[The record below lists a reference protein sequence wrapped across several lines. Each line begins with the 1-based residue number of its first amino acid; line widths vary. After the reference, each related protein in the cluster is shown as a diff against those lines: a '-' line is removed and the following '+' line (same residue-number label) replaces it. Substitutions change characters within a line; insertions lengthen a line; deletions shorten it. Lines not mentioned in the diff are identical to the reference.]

1 MEQQVSWAAG
11 RGLMFISVVQL
22 ALSVL
27 NRLMVLKDSIKV
39 RLCLELSYLY
49 TETTFRVKHTGAQN
63 MFNFRNIDSLDQG
76 ERK

>member
-39 RLCLELSYLY
+39 QLCLELSYKY
-49 TETTFRVKHTGAQN
+49 
-63 MFNFRNIDSLDQG
+63 
-76 ERK
+76 

>member
-11 RGLMFISVVQL
+11 RGLTFISVVQL

-39 RLCLELSYLY
+39 QLCLELPYEY
-49 TETTFRVKHTGAQN
+49 
-63 MFNFRNIDSLDQG
+63 
-76 ERK
+76 